1 MRRRTL
7 LAPALCTAVLSACGT
22 RVVRLENGDR
32 AVRGRVLL
40 LRGLANVFS
49 TGIDAL
55 ASRVAAAGYRA
66 EVGNH
71 LGWAAVARRVV
82 ADERNGGLRRPLAVI
97 GHSLGADDAIRLSGA
112 AGAAGVPTDL
122 LVTFDPVWVAEV
134 PPGPKRVLNFHQS
147 HGLWGRALAAG
158 RGFAGRI
165 DNIDLNDHGRLNHL
179 NIEKD
184 PALHTVVISVL
195 DALAQHA
202 VRREIGR
209 GS

>member
-7 LAPALCTAVLSACGT
+7 IAAPLCTAVLSACGT
-22 RVVRLENGDR
+22 RRVPHGDGER
-32 AVRGRVLL
+32 AARGCVLL

-49 TGIDAL
+49 AGIDAL

-112 AGAAGVPTDL
+112 AGAAGVRTDL

-134 PPGPKRVLNFHQS
+134 PLGPKRVLNFYQS
-147 HGLWGRALAAG
+147 HGLWGPALAAG
-158 RGFAGRI
+158 PGFAGRI

-184 PALHTVVISVL
+184 PALHAVVVAAL
-195 DALAQHA
+195 DELARL
-202 VRREIGR
+202 VVWW
-209 GS
+209 